1 MADNAEI
8 GRDGRGIVRIERVD
22 VRGKGDRQVPGKGL
36 DRGKSRQDQRN
47 DDEAPAGETAC
58 QSHFGHRS
66 LRSRIWTVTP
76 RAPDGADRK
85 SAGSGKSVSVRVHLG
100 GRRIKKKKTEEES

>member
-47 DDEAPAGETAC
+47 DDEAQAGETAC

-66 LRSRIWTVTP
+66 LRSRLWTVKP
-76 RAPDGADRK
+76 RAR
-85 SAGSGKSVSVRVHLG
+85 SEERRVGKECVSTCRS
-100 GRRIKKKKTEEES
+100 RWSRNN